1 MNLLTKA
8 EFAANCGK
16 SKAAVSKAL
25 RDGRLDVYQDT
36 GKINPGSPKS
46 QKFAGTIGR
55 GQKGVAIGVVGQ
67 ASDPDPRT
75 EKEFAE
81 AAIKFANAQEQK
93 TIEDAEFTKQKR
105 IEKQMKNA
113 TRRGELLEADLV
125 QKYLMTFL
133 DRLLNTNK
141 RVFSAN
147 YDAIVRDVLA
157 AGEKP
162 AGLKQSFL
170 NAMEQ
175 AADDAKTKT
184 VELLR
189 KIQIEQGRK

>member
-8 EFAANCGK
+8 EFARKCGK
-16 SKAAVSKAL
+16 SKTAVSRAL
-25 RDGRLDVYQDT
+25 NSGRLETYQDT
-36 GKINPGSPKS
+36 DKINPGSPKS

-67 ASDPDPRT
+67 ASEPDPRT
-75 EKEFAE
+75 EKELAD
-81 AAIKFANAQEQK
+81 AGKKVLLAQEK
-93 TIEDAEFTKQKR
+93 KIIEEAHLKEQQR

-189 KIQIEQGRK
+189 KIQIEQGKK